1 MLQFM
6 GSQSVRHN
14 LVTEHHQQLQGT
26 VPLPQ
31 DFQAAVG
38 PAAVTA
44 STDSTRLPGGWGL
57 GEGREAFLRKEV
69 STPLSLSV
77 RSLLPHQVKIG
88 GFLLELSLSMPD
100 SHFQVWAALHPG
112 QGIFIAVLQIL
123 VFSNPPAT
131 IDFSE
136 SLNCQSMSSIQDF
149 SCIQQ
154 ETLGRVCLL
163 RLIQKWNSPEAS
175 IFKCSSQI
183 RLCVL

>member
-1 MLQFM
+1 MKD
-6 GSQSVRHN
+6 R
-14 LVTEHHQQLQGT
+14 EAWR
-26 VPLPQ
+26 
-31 DFQAAVG
+31 AAVHGVSKCQAQPSDRTPPATAGDGSPALGLSGSCG
-38 PAAVTA
+38 PCCRHA

-100 SHFQVWAALHPG
+100 SHFQVWAARHPG

-136 SLNCQSMSSIQDF
+136 SLNC
-149 SCIQQ
+149 
-154 ETLGRVCLL
+154 
-163 RLIQKWNSPEAS
+163 
-175 IFKCSSQI
+175 
-183 RLCVL
+183 